1 MQYLL
6 FAVKSVKI
14 VANVVILLLGLRL
27 ILKLFGA
34 SADIAIVSWIYDLS
48 YIFISFLDK
57 IFTNP
62 QFAGRF
68 IIDLATLFGII
79 IYGFIAYLI
88 TEFLESM
95 IYRSGGSN

>member
-6 FAVKSVKI
+6 FAVKSIKI
-14 VANVVILLLGLRL
+14 VTSIIIVFLGLRL

-34 SADIAIVSWIYDLS
+34 SSDIAVVSWIYNAS
-48 YIFISFLDK
+48 HYFISFLDK

-68 IIDLATLFGII
+68 IVDLAALFGII

-88 TEFLESM
+88 TELLESI
-95 IYRSGGSN
+95 IYRAGSK